1 MVETR
6 YVEIP
11 SPVGPLDLTRPHF
24 VGICGAGM
32 SALALLL
39 ADRGAQVSG
48 SDVKTGEAAA
58 GLETA
63 GCRVRTGHDA
73 ANIAGASVV
82 VWSSVIDAA
91 NPEIVA
97 ARAAGVPVAHRSHV
111 LAQLVAGAERSVV
124 VSGTHGKSTAT
135 MMLAAAV
142 GHLSP
147 SWAAGAAPVAG
158 VNGHA
163 GSGLLIAEGDESDRS
178 VALYRPEVAVV
189 LNADDDHPE
198 TFAGT
203 ADVVGTLTD
212 FALGARTLVASAD
225 DAGAREVTGRVRG
238 HGGGTRVVTFGE
250 SAEADVQL
258 LSAVP
263 TAVGGSA
270 VTVLDPRGV
279 QVSWTVRVPGRAAV
293 VASLAAYAA
302 GRVLGEAPQV
312 LAAGLSG
319 FAGVRRRMQLLG
331 AVEGVRVVDS
341 FAHHPAAITAD
352 IAAARELTGAGG
364 RVLVAFEPC
373 GSTRVRVL
381 GARMGAAL
389 AGADEVVLLPVR
401 DAVPTEAGA
410 VNGQGIEHAAVAA
423 GVGFHAADGLVQAAD
438 TLGALARPGDVVVT
452 MGVGEVAGLGAMFLE
467 PSARPLTAV

>member
-32 SALALLL
+32 SALAFLL
-39 ADRGAQVSG
+39 AGRGAQVSG
-48 SDVKTGEAAA
+48 SDVKTGETAA

-63 GCRVRTGHDA
+63 GCRVRAGHDA

-111 LAQLVAGAERSVV
+111 LAQLVAGADRSVV
-124 VSGTHGKSTAT
+124 VTGTHGKSTAT
-135 MMLAAAV
+135 AMLAAAV

-147 SWAAGAAPVAG
+147 SWAAGAAPVGG

-178 VALYRPEVAVV
+178 VALYQPEVAVV

-198 TFAGT
+198 TFAGA

-212 FALGARTLVASAD
+212 FAIGAGTLVASAD
-225 DAGAREVTGRVRG
+225 DAGAREATGRVRR
-238 HGGGTRVVTFGE
+238 HGGTRVVTFGE
-250 SAEADVQL
+250 STDADIQL

-263 TAVGGSA
+263 AAAAGST

-279 QVSWTVRVPGRAAV
+279 RVSWTVRSPGRAAV
-293 VASLAAYAA
+293 LASLAAYAA

-319 FAGVRRRMQLLG
+319 FAGVARRMQLLG
-331 AVEGVRVVDS
+331 EMEGVRVVDS
-341 FAHHPAAITAD
+341 FAHHPAAIVAD
-352 IAAARELTGAGG
+352 IAAARELTDG

-373 GSTRVRVL
+373 GATRVRLL

-401 DAVPTEAGA
+401 DAVPTEAGP
-410 VNGQGIEHAAVAA
+410 VTGEGIERAVGAA
-423 GVGFHAADGLVQAAD
+423 GVRVHAADGLVQAAD
-438 TLGALARPGDVVVT
+438 TLAALARPGDVVVT
-452 MGVGEVAGLGAMFLE
+452 MGVGEVAGLGAMFLQ
-467 PSARPLTAV
+467 PSARPLTTA

>member
-32 SALALLL
+32 SALAHLL
-39 ADRGAQVSG
+39 AGRGAQVSG
-48 SDVKTGEAAA
+48 SDIKTGETASR
-58 GLETA
+58 LETA
-63 GCRVRTGHDA
+63 GCRVRAGHDA

-91 NPEIVA
+91 NPEIIA

-124 VSGTHGKSTAT
+124 VTGTHGKSTAT
-135 MMLAAAV
+135 AMLAAAV

-147 SWAAGAAPVAG
+147 SWAAGAAPVGG

-163 GSGLLIAEGDESDRS
+163 GAGLLIAEGDESDRS

-212 FALGARTLVASAD
+212 FATQAGTLVVSAD
-225 DAGAREVTGRVRG
+225 DVGAREVTGRVRG
-238 HGGGTRVVTFGE
+238 HGGTQVVTFGA
-250 SAEADVQL
+250 SREADVQL

-263 TAVGGSA
+263 VAAGGST

-279 QVSWTVRVPGRAAV
+279 QVSWTVRSPGRAAV
-293 VASLAAYAA
+293 LASLAAYAA
-302 GRVLGEAPQV
+302 GRALGEAPQV

-319 FAGVRRRMQLLG
+319 FAGVQRRMQLLG

-352 IAAARELTGAGG
+352 IAAARELTDG

-373 GSTRVRVL
+373 GATRVRVF
-381 GARMGAAL
+381 GPRMGTAL

-410 VNGQGIEHAAVAA
+410 VTGEGIEHAAASA
-423 GVGFHAADGLVQAAD
+423 GVRVHAADGLVQAAGV
-438 TLGALARPGDVVVT
+438 LAALARPGDVVVT
-452 MGVGEVAGLGAMFLE
+452 MGVGEVAGLGALLLR
-467 PSARPLTAV
+467 PSDRPLAAV

>member
-11 SPVGPLDLTRPHF
+11 PPAGPLYLARPHF
-24 VGICGAGM
+24 VGIYGTGM
-32 SALALLL
+32 SALASLL
-39 ADRGAQVSG
+39 AGRGAQVSG
-48 SDVKTGEAAA
+48 SDVNTGAAA
-58 GLETA
+58 AQLEAA
-63 GCRVRTGHDA
+63 GCRVRRGHDA
-73 ANIAGASVV
+73 VNIAGASVV

-97 ARAAGVPVAHRSHV
+97 ARAAGVAVAHRSHV
-111 LAQLVAGAERSVV
+111 LAQLVAAADRSVV

-135 MMLAAAV
+135 AMLAAAL
-142 GHLSP
+142 GHLNP
-147 SWAAGAAPVAG
+147 SWAAGAAPVG
-158 VNGHA
+158 SVNGRA

-178 VALYRPEVAVV
+178 VALYGPDVAVV

-198 TFAGT
+198 TFSCT

-212 FALGARTLVASAD
+212 FAVRARTLVACAD
-225 DAGAREVTGRVRG
+225 DAGAREVVGRVLG
-238 HGGGTRVVTFGE
+238 HGGTEVVTFGE
-250 SAEADVQL
+250 SVGATVRL
-258 LSAVP
+258 LS
-263 TAVGGSA
+263 TAATVAGGST

-279 QVSWTVRVPGRAAV
+279 RVSWTVCSPGRPAV
-293 VASLAAYAA
+293 LASLAAYAA

-341 FAHHPAAITAD
+341 FAHHPAAIVAD
-352 IAAARELTGAGG
+352 IAAARELTGG

-373 GSTRVRVL
+373 GATRVQVL

-389 AGADEVVLLPVR
+389 AAADEVVLLPVR
-401 DAVPTEAGA
+401 DAVPSAAGA
-410 VNGQGIEHAAVAA
+410 VSGQGIEHAAVSAGVRVHAVGGLDQAA
-423 GVGFHAADGLVQAAD
+423 GVLAV
-438 TLGALARPGDVVVT
+438 LARPGDVVLT
-452 MGVGEVAGLGAMFLE
+452 MGVGEVAGLGALLLE
-467 PSARPLTAV
+467 PSARPLAAV

>member
-11 SPVGPLDLTRPHF
+11 APAGRLDLTRPHF
-24 VGICGAGM
+24 VGVCGAGM
-32 SALALLL
+32 SALAHLL
-39 ADRGAQVSG
+39 AGRGAQVSG
-48 SDVKTGEAAA
+48 SDVKTGETASR
-58 GLETA
+58 LETA
-63 GCRVRTGHDA
+63 GCRVRAGHDA

-91 NPEIVA
+91 NPEVLG
-97 ARAAGVPVAHRSHV
+97 ARAAGVPVVHRSHL
-111 LAQLVAGAERSVV
+111 LAQLVAGVDRSVV
-124 VSGTHGKSTAT
+124 VTGTHGKSTAT
-135 MMLAAAV
+135 AMLAAAV

-147 SWAAGAAPVAG
+147 SWAAGAAPVGG

-163 GSGLLIAEGDESDRS
+163 GAGLLIAEGDESDRS

-212 FALGARTLVASAD
+212 FATQAGTLVVSAD

-238 HGGGTRVVTFGE
+238 QGGTKVVTFGE
-250 SAEADVQL
+250 STEADVQL

-263 TAVGGSA
+263 TAAGGST

-279 QVSWTVRVPGRAAV
+279 QVSWTVPSPGRAAV
-293 VASLAAYAA
+293 LASLAAYAA

-312 LAAGLSG
+312 LASGLSG
-319 FAGVRRRMQLLG
+319 FAGVQRRMQLLG

-341 FAHHPAAITAD
+341 FAHHPTAITAD
-352 IAAARELTGAGG
+352 IAAARELTDG

-373 GSTRVRVL
+373 GATRVRVL
-381 GARMGAAL
+381 GLRMGAAL

-401 DAVPTEAGA
+401 DAVATEAGA
-410 VNGQGIEHAAVAA
+410 VTGEGIEHAAASA
-423 GVGFHAADGLVQAAD
+423 GVRVHAADGLVRAAVV
-438 TLGALARPGDVVVT
+438 LAGLARPGDVVVT
-452 MGVGEVAGLGAMFLE
+452 MGVGEVAGLGALLLQPE
-467 PSARPLTAV
+467 ARPLAV

>member
-32 SALALLL
+32 SALAHLL
-39 ADRGAQVSG
+39 AGRGAKVSG
-48 SDVKTGEAAA
+48 SDVKTGETAT
-58 GLETA
+58 GLQTA
-63 GCRVRTGHDA
+63 GCRLQAGHDA
-73 ANIAGASVV
+73 ANIEGASVV

-97 ARAAGVPVAHRSHV
+97 ARAAGMPVAHRSHV
-111 LAQLVAGAERSVV
+111 LAQLVAGADRSVV
-124 VSGTHGKSTAT
+124 VSGTHGKSTAAA
-135 MMLAAAV
+135 MLAAAV

-147 SWAAGAAPVAG
+147 SWAAGAAPVGG

-163 GSGLLIAEGDESDRS
+163 GSGPLIAEGDESDRS
-178 VALYRPEVAVV
+178 VALYRPDVAVV

-212 FALGARTLVASAD
+212 FATRARTLVASAD

-238 HGGGTRVVTFGE
+238 HGGTQVVTFGD
-250 SAEADVQL
+250 SVDATVRL
-258 LSAVP
+258 LSATP
-263 TAVGGSA
+263 TATGDGST
-270 VTVLDPRGV
+270 VTVLDPLGV
-279 QVSWTVRVPGRAAV
+279 RVSWTVRSPGRPAV
-293 VASLAAYAA
+293 LASLAAYAA
-302 GRVLGEAPQV
+302 GRVLGETPQM
-312 LAAGLSG
+312 LSAGLSG
-319 FAGVRRRMQLLG
+319 FAGVRRRMQILG
-331 AVEGVRVVDS
+331 AAAGVRVVDS
-341 FAHHPAAITAD
+341 FAHHPAAIAAD
-352 IAAARELTGAGG
+352 IEAARELTGG

-373 GSTRVRVL
+373 GATRVRVL
-381 GARMGAAL
+381 GTRMGAAL

-410 VNGQGIEHAAVAA
+410 ATTQGIEHAAADA
-423 GVGFHAADGLVQAAD
+423 GVRVHEASGLDQAAD
-438 TLGALARPGDVVVT
+438 VLAGLVRRGDVVLT
-452 MGVGEVAGLGAMFLE
+452 MGVGEVAGLGALLLQ
-467 PSARPLTAV
+467 PSARPLAAV

>member
-39 ADRGAQVSG
+39 AGRGAQVSG
-48 SDVKTGEAAA
+48 SDVKTGETAG

-63 GCRVRTGHDA
+63 GCRVRSGHDA
-73 ANIAGASVV
+73 ENIEGASVV

-111 LAQLVAGAERSVV
+111 LAQLVAGADRSVV
-124 VSGTHGKSTAT
+124 VTGTHGKSTAT
-135 MMLAAAV
+135 AMLAAAV

-147 SWAAGAAPVAG
+147 SWAAGAAPAGG

-178 VALYRPEVAVV
+178 VALHRPEVAVV

-212 FALGARTLVASAD
+212 FATGARTLVASAD
-225 DAGAREVTGRVRG
+225 DAGAREVTGRVRR

-250 SAEADVQL
+250 STEADVRL

-263 TAVGGSA
+263 TAAGGST

-279 QVSWTVRVPGRAAV
+279 QVSWTVRSPGRSAV
-293 VASLAAYAA
+293 LASLAAYAA

-319 FAGVRRRMQLLG
+319 FAGVARRMQLLG
-331 AVEGVRVVDS
+331 EVEGVRVVDS
-341 FAHHPAAITAD
+341 FAHHPSAIVAD
-352 IAAARELTGAGG
+352 IAAARELTDG

-373 GSTRVRVL
+373 GATRVRVL

-389 AGADEVVLLPVR
+389 AAADEVVLLPVR
-401 DAVPTEAGA
+401 DAVPTEVGA
-410 VNGQGIEHAAVAA
+410 VNGQGIEHAALSA
-423 GVGFHAADGLVQAAD
+423 GVRVHAADGLVQAVGVLA
-438 TLGALARPGDVVVT
+438 GLARPGDVVVT
-452 MGVGEVAGLGAMFLE
+452 MGVGEVAGLGAMFLQ

>member
-32 SALALLL
+32 SALARLL
-39 ADRGAQVSG
+39 AGRGAQVSG
-48 SDVKTGEAAA
+48 SDVKTGETAA

-63 GCRVRTGHDA
+63 GCRVRAGHDA

-97 ARAAGVPVAHRSHV
+97 ARAAGVPVAHRSHI

-124 VSGTHGKSTAT
+124 VTGTHGKSTAT
-135 MMLAAAV
+135 AMLAAAV
-142 GHLSP
+142 GHLNP
-147 SWAAGAAPVAG
+147 SWAAGAAPVG
-158 VNGHA
+158 SVNGHA

-178 VALYRPEVAVV
+178 VALYRPDVAVV

-198 TFAGT
+198 TFADR
-203 ADVVGTLTD
+203 ADLVGTLTD
-212 FALGARTLVASAD
+212 FATGARTLVVAAD
-225 DAGAREVTGRVRG
+225 DTGAREVTGRVRR
-238 HGGGTRVVTFGE
+238 HGGGMRVVTFGE
-250 SAEADVQL
+250 STEADVQL

-263 TAVGGSA
+263 TAAGGSTA
-270 VTVLDPRGV
+270 TVLDPRGG
-279 QVSWTVRVPGRAAV
+279 QVSWTVRSPGRAAV
-293 VASLAAYAA
+293 FASLAAYAA

-352 IAAARELTGAGG
+352 IEAAGELTGG
-364 RVLVAFEPC
+364 RVIVAFEPC
-373 GSTRVRVL
+373 GATRVRVL

-389 AGADEVVLLPVR
+389 AAADEVVLLPVR

-410 VNGQGIEHAAVAA
+410 VTGEDVEHAAVAA
-423 GVGFHAADGLVQAAD
+423 GVRVHAADGLVQAAS
-438 TLGALARPGDVVVT
+438 TLAALARPGDVVVT
-452 MGVGEVAGLGAMFLE
+452 MGVGEVAGLGALLLQ
-467 PSARPLTAV
+467 PSARPLTAL